1 MDIYFGTY
9 RRGKKI
15 TRNRMERRRKIIA
28 LQFRGKEILKK
39 VFSSMFAIHFDSS
52 GRRTKKARLIGI
64 NFDMNKKKASAAG
77 DSWSV
82 ILRST

>member
-1 MDIYFGTY
+1 
-9 RRGKKI
+9 
-15 TRNRMERRRKIIA
+15 MERRRKIIA

-64 NFDMNKKKASAAG
+64 NFDTNKKSLRWRFTERDFKKLLIGASLA
-77 DSWSV
+77 SPV
-82 ILRST
+82 